1 MHADYHI
8 NIVTCH
14 KCELRDRSQTTGLR
28 CYDGVPLGDHARRGD
43 CPAGKFTAPDVV
55 QVHLPDGLAWN
66 QDQHGND
73 GCGCAE

>member
-1 MHADYHI
+1 MSNLA
-8 NIVTCH
+8 TCH
-14 KCELRDRSQTTGLR
+14 RCPNRQPACAGPCPCTLSGRDII
-28 CYDGVPLGDHARRGD
+28 DHARRGD
-43 CPAGKFTAPDVV
+43 CPAGKFSTPDVV